1 MNLFKESLYK
11 KDTDKT
17 DLNNKHKVVNGII
30 KFPIQNFDTR
40 NITNFYKKNPF
51 PNYKIGENISD
62 LLQLIKNNQFVTQLK
77 KKVDGKKFIAE
88 FGSGTCQLS
97 LSLASGTNSIFFAI
111 DATIDSLE
119 IGKKFSS
126 ENFIENI
133 FFINS
138 DIFNHRFN
146 DSIFD
151 VVISN
156 GVLHHT
162 KDPYLAFQEIIKTLK
177 KDGYIVLGLYN
188 YYGRVKNYIYK
199 FFYKYFGY
207 NFIKNIDPILKKKD
221 DEQVIAWLE
230 DQFNHPIESSHT
242 FDEVLN
248 WFERNNIEFINSIP
262 SCGIFNRNSN
272 FFSKSK
278 KYNFFSRLIVQIK
291 MIFSS
296 YGNDGGLFIMIG
308 KKIS

>member
-1 MNLFKESLYK
+1 VNLFRESSE
-11 KDTDKT
+11 KDSDINN
-17 DLNNKHKVVNGII
+17 LNNKYKLVDGII
-30 KFPIQNFDTR
+30 KFPIKNFETN

-51 PNYKIGENISD
+51 PNYKKGENISD
-62 LLQLIKNNQFVTQLK
+62 LLKLIENNQFIIQLK
-77 KKVDGKKFIAE
+77 KKVENKKLIAE

-97 LSLASGTNSIFFAI
+97 ISLASGTNSIFFAI
-111 DATIDSLE
+111 DATLDSLE
-119 IGKKFSS
+119 IGKKFAS
-126 ENFIENI
+126 ENFVENI
-133 FFINS
+133 IFINS

-146 DSIFD
+146 NNIFD

-162 KDPYLAFQEIIKTLK
+162 KNPYLAFEEIIKTLK
-177 KDGYIVLGLYN
+177 NDGYIVLGLYN
-188 YYGRVKNYIYK
+188 YYGRIKNSIYK

-230 DQFNHPIESSHT
+230 DQFNHPIESRHT
-242 FDEVLN
+242 FDEVLD
-248 WFERNNIEFINSIP
+248 WFKKNNIEFINSIP
-262 SCGIFNRNSN
+262 SCGIFNRNSD

-278 KYNFFSRLIVQIK
+278 SYNFFSRLIAQLK